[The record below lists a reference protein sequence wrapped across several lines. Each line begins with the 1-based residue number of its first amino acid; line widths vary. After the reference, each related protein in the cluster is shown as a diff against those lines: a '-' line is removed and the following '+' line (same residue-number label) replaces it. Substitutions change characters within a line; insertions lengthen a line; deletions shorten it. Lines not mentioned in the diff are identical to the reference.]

1 MAVICAVANQKGGV
15 GKTTTAVS
23 LAAYLAAAGRRVL
36 LVDLDPQGNA
46 SSGLGLPPDPDRPSV
61 YGVVIDGR
69 PTREALLDSSIPG
82 VMILPSD
89 VGLAG
94 AEIELISMPRREH
107 RLAYALEGLADQFDI
122 VIVDCPP
129 SLGLLTI
136 NALVAATHLLVPIQC
151 EFYALEGLAHLTQTL
166 DLVRRGANPALEV
179 LGIVM
184 TLFDARTT
192 LSTQVLDEVRRGYP
206 DLVFEAVIPRNVR
219 LSEAPS
225 YGQSI
230 AQFDPRS
237 RGGMA
242 YAALT
247 AEVIQRLWP
256 AASATPAA
264 ANNRPGEAAAVNTL
278 GGD

>member
-1 MAVICAVANQKGGV
+1 MPVICALANQKGGV

-23 LAAYLAAAGRRVL
+23 LAAYLSGAGRRIL

-46 SSGLGLPPDPDRPSV
+46 SSGLGLPRDPDRASV
-61 YGVVIDGR
+61 YNVVIDGQ
-69 PTREALLDSSIPG
+69 PAREAILSSAVPG
-82 VMILPSD
+82 LSILPSD

-107 RLAYALEGLADQFDI
+107 RLAYALEGVAEDYDVVL
-122 VIVDCPP
+122 VDCPP
-129 SLGLLTI
+129 SLGLLTV

-151 EFYALEGLAHLTQTL
+151 EFYALEGLAHLTQTV
-166 DLVRRGANPALEV
+166 DLVRRSSNPALQV

-184 TLFDARTT
+184 TLFDGRTT
-192 LSTQVLDEVRRGYP
+192 LSSQVVEEVRRGYP
-206 DLVFEAVIPRNVR
+206 DLVFDTVIPRNVR

-230 AQFDPRS
+230 AQYDPRS
-237 RGGMA
+237 RGGAA
-242 YAALT
+242 YSALT
-247 AEVIQRLWP
+247 AEVLARLWP
-256 AASATPAA
+256 IPSTV
-264 ANNRPGEAAAVNTL
+264 G

>member
-1 MAVICAVANQKGGV
+1 VICAVANQKGGV

-23 LAAYLAAAGRRVL
+23 LAAYLVGAGRRVL

-46 SSGLGLPPDPDRPSV
+46 SSGLGLTRDADRASV
-61 YGVVIDGR
+61 YSVVIDGQ
-69 PTREALLDSSIPG
+69 PTREAIVSTAVEGLWL
-82 VMILPSD
+82 LPSD

-94 AEIELISMPRREH
+94 AEIELINMPRREH
-107 RLAYALEGLADQFDI
+107 RLAYALEGVAAEYDL

-151 EFYALEGLAHLTQTL
+151 EFYALEGLAHLTHTL
-166 DLVRRGANPALEV
+166 DLVRRASNPALQV

-184 TLFDARTT
+184 TLFDSRTT
-192 LSTQVLDEVRRGYP
+192 LSGQVVAEVRRMYP
-206 DLVFEAVIPRNVR
+206 ELLFDTVIPRNVR

-230 AQFDPRS
+230 AQYDPRS
-237 RGGMA
+237 RGGAA
-242 YAALT
+242 YSALT
-247 AEVIQRLWP
+247 AEVLARLWP
-256 AASATPAA
+256 VPST
-264 ANNRPGEAAAVNTL
+264 V
-278 GGD
+278 GGGN

>member
-1 MAVICAVANQKGGV
+1 VPLICAVANQKGGV

-23 LAAYLAAAGRRVL
+23 LAAYMAAAGRRVL

-46 SSGLGLPPDPDRPSV
+46 SSGLGLARDRDRASV
-61 YGVVIDGR
+61 YNVVIDGQ
-69 PTREALLDSSIPG
+69 PAREAIMPSAVAGLE
-82 VMILPSD
+82 ILPSD

-94 AEIELISMPRREH
+94 AEIELINMPRREH
-107 RLAYALEGLADQFDI
+107 RLAYALEGVAEDYDI

-151 EFYALEGLAHLTQTL
+151 EFYALEGLAHLTHTL
-166 DLVRRGANPALEV
+166 DLVRRSSNPALQV

-184 TLFDARTT
+184 TLFDGRTT
-192 LSTQVLDEVRRGYP
+192 LSSQVVDEVRRGYP
-206 DLVFEAVIPRNVR
+206 ELVFETVIPRNVR

-230 AQFDPRS
+230 AQYDPRS
-237 RGGMA
+237 RGGAA
-242 YAALT
+242 YSALT
-247 AEVIQRLWP
+247 AEVLARLWP
-256 AASATPAA
+256 IPSTV
-264 ANNRPGEAAAVNTL
+264 G

>member
-15 GKTTTAVS
+15 GKTTTAIS
-23 LAAYLAAAGRRVL
+23 IAAYLAAAGRRVL

-46 SSGLGLPPDPDRPSV
+46 SSGLGLGRDEERASV
-61 YGVVIDGR
+61 YNVVIDGQ
-69 PTREALLDSSIPG
+69 PVREAILESTVPG
-82 VMILPSD
+82 LFVVPSD

-107 RLAYALEGLADQFDI
+107 RLAYALEAVAEEFDL
-122 VIVDCPP
+122 VLVDCPP

-166 DLVRRGANPALEV
+166 DLVRRSSNPGLEV

-184 TLFDARTT
+184 TLFDGRTT
-192 LSTQVLDEVRRGYP
+192 LSTQVVEEVRRGYP
-206 DLVFEAVIPRNVR
+206 ELVFDTVIPRNVR

-230 AQFDPRS
+230 AQYDPRS
-237 RGGMA
+237 RGGAA
-242 YAALT
+242 YSALT
-247 AEVIQRLWP
+247 AEVLARLWP
-256 AASATPAA
+256 QPST
-264 ANNRPGEAAAVNTL
+264 NTGGE
-278 GGD
+278 